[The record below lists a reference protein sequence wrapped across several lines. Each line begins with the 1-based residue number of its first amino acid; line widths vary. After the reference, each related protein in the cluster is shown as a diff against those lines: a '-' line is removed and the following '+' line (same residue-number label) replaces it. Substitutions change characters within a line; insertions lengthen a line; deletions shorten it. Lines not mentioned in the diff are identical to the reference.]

1 MSKPNVKRIV
11 LRHIEIS
18 FDDVDDSDFEPVL
31 DPETLL
37 VRKIE
42 SLAQILG
49 CTEEEAQRVLFNN
62 L

>member
-37 VRKIE
+37 VRKVE

-49 CTEEEAQRVLFNN
+49 CTEAEAQRILFENM
-62 L
+62 

>member
-1 MSKPNVKRIV
+1 MPNVKRVV

-18 FDDVDDSDFEPVL
+18 FDDVSDSDFEPVL

-37 VRKIE
+37 VRKVE